1 MENELTVIDSF
12 TRRLQ
17 VEVPWEELQDK
28 YTVFLQKFS
37 KKVRLPGFRKG
48 KVPPKLVRQQFGAA
62 AEAEFAESMV
72 QEYYQ
77 SALENAGVESISQA
91 TVRAVQFRE
100 GEAFR
105 FEATFEV
112 EPEVTLPSY
121 QKGMKFE
128 QVIYDCD
135 DEDVGRAIEDV
146 RQQQAELRTVE
157 GALEENHYLL
167 ADLQEVDESGMP
179 LVGRKMDGRYI
190 HLHPEGALGPENLE
204 KLRGGRVGDTR
215 RVVLTDDTGLPIH
228 YELTVREV
236 TERILPDVDDAFARQ
251 VDPETE
257 NLDQLQANL
266 RQKIQ
271 EAFERESHK
280 RLTRDIADHFV
291 RNAQLEVPTS
301 LFENYVDTLVADLE
315 REGYAREEIDR
326 DAVREEHRA
335 SIIWNLKWYLL
346 RKQLIETEEITVDDA
361 VVDERIQE
369 IIAADE
375 TQANQIRNHY
385 RRPENRR
392 SLRQD
397 LISDALLERLK
408 SYARIKVIQKPSR
421 ELRKAS

>member
-1 MENELTVIDSF
+1 VENELTVVDSF

-37 KKVRLPGFRKG
+37 KKIRLPGFRKG

-77 SALENAGVESISQA
+77 SALENTGAESISQA
-91 TVRAVQFRE
+91 TIRAVQFRE

-121 QKGMKFE
+121 LKGMKFE

-135 DEDVGRAIEDV
+135 DEDVGRAIEDI

-179 LVGRKMDGRYI
+179 LVGRKMEDRYI
-190 HLHPEGALGPENLE
+190 HLHPEGPLGPENLE
-204 KLRGGRVGDTR
+204 KLRGARVGDTR
-215 RVVLTDDTGLPIH
+215 RVVLTNDAGLPIH
-228 YELTVREV
+228 YELMVREV
-236 TERILPDVDDAFARQ
+236 TERILPDVDDAFTRQ
-251 VDPETE
+251 VDPEAE

-280 RLTRDIADHFV
+280 RLTHDIADHFV

-301 LFENYVDTLVADLE
+301 LFENYVDTFVADLE

-346 RKQLIETEEITVDDA
+346 RKQLIETEAITVEDA
-361 VVDERIQE
+361 AVDERIQE
-369 IIAADE
+369 LIAGDE
-375 TQANQIRNHY
+375 TQANQVRNHF

-392 SLRQD
+392 NLRQD
-397 LISDALLERLK
+397 MISDALFERLK
-408 SYARIKVIQKPSR
+408 SYAKIKVIHKPSR